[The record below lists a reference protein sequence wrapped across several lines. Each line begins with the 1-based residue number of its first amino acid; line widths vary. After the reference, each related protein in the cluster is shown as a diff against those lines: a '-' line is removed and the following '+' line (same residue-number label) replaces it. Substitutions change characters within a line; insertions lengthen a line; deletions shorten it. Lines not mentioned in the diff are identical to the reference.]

1 MRLPGPGAG
10 SRSSARPR
18 SLWPAR
24 GRGCGGACADPVRP
38 SSGGALP
45 HSIQTDLSN
54 SSRPS
59 PAAPRGE
66 EKPKNDAEGW
76 RTLGFS
82 KATHHLKASGVT
94 HCVQEGVERIADVL
108 GVEDVDQQV
117 VVELV
122 FGR

>member
-1 MRLPGPGAG
+1 MGQVLLAAVHLNTVGK
-10 SRSSARPR
+10 S
-18 SLWPAR
+18 
-24 GRGCGGACADPVRP
+24 
-38 SSGGALP
+38 
-45 HSIQTDLSN
+45 
-54 SSRPS
+54 S

-66 EKPKNDAEGW
+66 EKPKNAGGW

-94 HCVQEGVERIADVL
+94 HCVQEGVEHIADVL